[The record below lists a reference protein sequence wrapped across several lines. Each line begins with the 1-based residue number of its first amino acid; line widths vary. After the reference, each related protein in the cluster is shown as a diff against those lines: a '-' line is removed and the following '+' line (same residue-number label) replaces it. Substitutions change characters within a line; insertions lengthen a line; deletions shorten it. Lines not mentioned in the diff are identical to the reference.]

1 MSNDHVTEL
10 LAQWS
15 QGDENALTALM
26 PLIYDELQR
35 LAQRHMARERPDHTL
50 QPTGLV
56 HEAFLRMAGQ
66 RSAHWQNRT
75 HFLAVASQMM
85 RRILVN
91 HARNRIAAK
100 RGGGAPVVSMN
111 DTAFVEEPVTQD
123 FGGTPSSAAGALFDK
138 TDGEL
143 VALDEALTKL
153 EAEDPQQSRV
163 VELRYFGGLTVEET
177 AEALSISPATVKREW
192 AVARLWL
199 KRALGEQPAAQ

>member
-1 MSNDHVTEL
+1 MTDARVTQL
-10 LAQWS
+10 LSQWAE
-15 QGDENALTALM
+15 GDEQALSALM
-26 PLIYDELQR
+26 PLIYDQLQR
-35 LAQRHMARERPDHTL
+35 LARGHMARERTDHTL

-66 RSAHWQNRT
+66 RSAHWQNRA

-100 RGGGAPVVSMN
+100 RGGGAPMVSMN
-111 DTAFVEEPVTQD
+111 DTAFIEEPMTQD
-123 FGGTPSSAAGALFDK
+123 FGGTPSSGTGELFDK

-177 AEALSISPATVKREW
+177 AQAMSISPATVKREW

-199 KRALGEQPAAQ
+199 KRALGEQPTP